1 MYHIICIKFTC
12 QLFYKPSIKFLY
24 FYLIFLYHP
33 SFILCLNL
41 KNPSIRS
48 FFIPIIEMGSR
59 LPADCLRV
67 IFEFLQD
74 HTKSLHSFLL
84 VNRLWCETTV
94 PILWRNTK
102 NWLLS
107 DKSTQTLFTTL
118 LSCLPEDSKK
128 LLSDNGIIIPPP
140 TAQPLLF
147 EYAAFCRRLS
157 YNDINYVIDG
167 AIGDRRLS
175 NSRKLYSKHLIKQE
189 MFRMFLTR
197 CSTIE
202 FLDISD
208 RKNTDVPL
216 PYFTGAET
224 SFLHLCELRCN
235 TEIPS
240 SIFYRMA
247 QICRNIETLFI
258 GYYPF
263 DNEGLATLI
272 EVQEKLKNFECQS
285 QIRNTEYT
293 EYTEYAEYTT
303 LERPPKPPCKN
314 IASALSTCSNKLINL
329 AFGGDIIII
338 PSSTIAEIANLQV
351 LRLDFNRNLN
361 EEILESLEFTA
372 LPNLK
377 ILKMGGILAPLIM
390 LGRLIRRTRNNLEK
404 ISLYGWATPET
415 KSIGIFNKVVAQYA
429 PKLKYLTTWC
439 YENNFTD
446 IELILNSC
454 DQLEGLTIRTLDN
467 QLDGD
472 ILFEMLGNLNNESF
486 SKLRIA
492 GMQKCTVIQREELS
506 NLIACAA
513 KACPFLFQRKK

>member
-1 MYHIICIKFTC
+1 
-12 QLFYKPSIKFLY
+12 
-24 FYLIFLYHP
+24 
-33 SFILCLNL
+33 
-41 KNPSIRS
+41 
-48 FFIPIIEMGSR
+48 MGSR

-272 EVQEKLKNFECQS
+272 EVQEKLKNFES
-285 QIRNTEYT
+285 
-293 EYTEYAEYTT
+293 
-303 LERPPKPPCKN
+303 
-314 IASALSTCSNKLINL
+314 SALSTCSNKLINL

-492 GMQKCTVIQREELS
+492 GVDSCIEITKSHMKI
-506 NLIACAA
+506 IDKY
-513 KACPFLFQRKK
+513 KADGVLKNFKIEYDFTGDF

>member
-1 MYHIICIKFTC
+1 
-12 QLFYKPSIKFLY
+12 
-24 FYLIFLYHP
+24 
-33 SFILCLNL
+33 
-41 KNPSIRS
+41 
-48 FFIPIIEMGSR
+48 MGSR

-74 HTKSLHSFLL
+74 DTKSLHSFLL

-107 DKSTQTLFTTL
+107 QFNDKSTQTLFTTL

-157 YNDINYVIDG
+157 YNDINYVIEV

-208 RKNTDVPL
+208 RTNTDVPL

-272 EVQEKLKNFECQS
+272 EVQKKLKNFECQS
-285 QIRNTEYT
+285 QIRNTDYT
-293 EYTEYAEYTT
+293 EYTT
-303 LERPPKPPCKN
+303 LEKPPCKN
-314 IASALSTCSNKLINL
+314 LASALSTCSNKLINL

-372 LPNLK
+372 FPNLK

-390 LGRLIRRTRNNLEK
+390 LGRLIRRTRNNLEN

-415 KSIGIFNKVVAQYA
+415 KPIGIFNKVVAQYA

-439 YENNFTD
+439 CENNFTD

-454 DQLEGLTIRTLDN
+454 DQLEGLTIRSLDS

-492 GMQKCTVIQREELS
+492 GVWAFTHEGLKNFFEKRKE
-506 NLIACAA
+506 
-513 KACPFLFQRKK
+513 RKKSFSLYICDCYDEVDSCIEITKSHKKIIEKYKADGVLKNFKIEYDFTGDF

>member
-1 MYHIICIKFTC
+1 
-12 QLFYKPSIKFLY
+12 
-24 FYLIFLYHP
+24 
-33 SFILCLNL
+33 
-41 KNPSIRS
+41 
-48 FFIPIIEMGSR
+48 MGSR

-208 RKNTDVPL
+208 RKNTVVPL

-492 GMQKCTVIQREELS
+492 GVWTFTHEGLKKFFEKRKEKKKKKSFSLYICDCYDEVDSCIEITKSHMKI
-506 NLIACAA
+506 IDKY
-513 KACPFLFQRKK
+513 KADGVLKNFKIEYDFTGDF